1 MKYFINL
8 IILLSLSLSSYAQQV
23 TGLSNWNI
31 YLDPGHSQKENMGV
45 YGYSEAEKVLR
56 VGLNLRQML
65 LDWTDIDT
73 VYICREDDFVQVSL
87 AQRTSQANALAA
99 AHYHSIHSDASSSP
113 EPNSTLLLWGQLG
126 INGPE
131 KSPQGGKAM
140 SDIMI
145 VLLTAGYRTTSR
157 GSVGDRTFYGV
168 AGNTPYL
175 WVNRETNMASELSEA
190 GFHTNP
196 TQNQLNMNAKWKR
209 LEALT
214 FYWSILKYKNVP
226 RPYAGTVAGII
237 RDFETNKPINGA
249 VISINGQIDTTD
261 TWERLF
267 YLYSNDPELLRNG
280 FYYFENIPPG
290 TQQIK
295 YWGQWYDTLTTTV
308 TMRDTFITFKD
319 VTLISKRPPTVAST
333 VPVNNDS
340 LYPGND
346 PIIINFTRQM
356 DKNSVQNALQ
366 ISPNVNYTVSWSNND
381 QRLTITTNNFTFN
394 TQYQITILGTALG
407 KFGHQFDGN
416 GDGIPG
422 DSYTFTIRTKYPDTT
437 PPQVVSFYPNPN
449 SNNVELRPIVSY
461 AFDEQINTSTL
472 SGKFSLIRN
481 SNNTTANGIL
491 RHYYVNN
498 RSVINFF
505 VTTPLVENETYTMVL
520 QPGVQDLFGNEITSP
535 ISRSFTTGIN
545 TYNQVNLID
554 NFEAGVTNWAQPT
567 GSGSTV
573 GVIPGQT
580 NMALSTSVLNV
591 NTQSTRS
598 MQLNYAWETSA
609 SSWLLRQFFNPVTPT
624 FNTDVILQA
633 FIFGDGSNNKFR
645 FCVNDNGPG
654 GHEVSP
660 WYDINWIGWRL
671 VNWNLSLGQT
681 GNWIGNNVLEPPLS
695 FDSFQLTYTQNS
707 GSATGTLY
715 FDDLRTATFSPVG
728 IEKEPNEIPIAFSL
742 EQNYPNPFSATGR
755 SAYGGNPRTKIRFSI
770 AEQTHTKIIVTD
782 ILGRVITT
790 LVNDNLNAG
799 TYNIDF
805 DASNLPSGVYFYSII
820 TEKFKDSKK
829 MMLVK

>member
-1 MKYFINL
+1 MKY
-8 IILLSLSLSSYAQQV
+8 ILTTTIFLVLTFSLNAQQV

-56 VGLNLRQML
+56 VALNLRQML

-131 KSPQGGKAM
+131 KTPQGGKRM

-168 AGNTPYL
+168 PGNTPYL

-214 FYWSILKYKNVP
+214 FYWSYLRYNNIP

-237 RDFETNKPINGA
+237 RDFESNRPINGA

-261 TWERLF
+261 TWQKLF

-290 TQQIK
+290 THPIK
-295 YWGQWYDTLTTTV
+295 FWGPNYDTLTTTV
-308 TMRDTFITFKD
+308 TMRDTFITFRD
-319 VTLISKRPPTVAST
+319 VTLISNRPPTVAST

-356 DKNSVQNALQ
+356 DRNSVQNALQ
-366 ISPNVNYTVSWSNND
+366 ISPNVNYTLSWSNND
-381 QRLTITTNNFTFN
+381 QRLTITTNNFAFN
-394 TQYQITILGTALG
+394 TLYQITIQGTAIG

-422 DSYTFTIRTKYPDTT
+422 DPYIFRVRTKFPDTT
-437 PPQVVSFYPNPN
+437 PPIVVSIYPSPN
-449 SNNVELRPIVSY
+449 VNNVELRPVINF
-461 AFDEQINTSTL
+461 AFNEEVNTSTL
-472 SGKFSLIRN
+472 AGKFNLIRN
-481 SNNTTANGIL
+481 SNNTNAPGIL
-491 RHYYVNN
+491 RHYVVNN

-505 VTTPLVENETYTMVL
+505 VTTPLIENEAYTMNL
-520 QPGVQDLFGNEITSP
+520 QSGVQDLFGNEITAP
-535 ISRSFTTGIN
+535 INLTFTTGVN

-554 NFEAGVTNWAQPT
+554 NFENGIGNWLQPT

-573 GVIPGQT
+573 GVDPTKT
-580 NMALSTSVLNV
+580 NAAVSTTVLNL
-591 NTQSTRS
+591 NTNSTRS
-598 MQLNYAWETSA
+598 MQLNYGWQTSA
-609 SSWLLRQFFNPVTPT
+609 NEWLLRQFFNPVTPT
-624 FNTDVILQA
+624 FNNNLILQA
-633 FIFGDGSNNKFR
+633 FVFGDGSNNKFR

-660 WYDINWIGWRL
+660 WYNIDWIGWRL

-681 GNWIGNNVLEPPLS
+681 GNWIGNNILEPPLS
-695 FDSFQLTYTQNS
+695 FDSFQLTYSQGGNP
-707 GSATGTLY
+707 TGTVY
-715 FDDLRTATFSPVG
+715 FDDLRTASFSPVG
-728 IEKEPNEIPIAFSL
+728 VEKEPYEVPTIFSL
-742 EQNYPNPFSATGR
+742 EQNYPNPF
-755 SAYGGNPRTKIRFSI
+755 NPSTKIRFSL
-770 AEQTHTKIIVTD
+770 AEETHTKIIISD

-790 LVNDNLNAG
+790 LVDDNLTIG

-829 MMLVK
+829 MMLIK

>member
-1 MKYFINL
+1 MKYLINL
-8 IILLSLSLSSYAQQV
+8 FILLALTISINAQPV

-131 KSPQGGKAM
+131 KNPQGGKKM
-140 SDIMI
+140 SDIMV
-145 VLLTAGYRTTSR
+145 VLLTAGYRTTTR

-168 AGNTPYL
+168 AGSTPYL
-175 WVNRETNMASELSEA
+175 WVNRETNMASQLSEA

-214 FYWSILKYKNVP
+214 FYWSILKYHNLP

-237 RDFETNKPINGA
+237 RDFESNKPINGA

-261 TWERLF
+261 TWQRLF

-290 TQQIK
+290 THPIK
-295 YWGQWYDTLTTTV
+295 FWGPGYDTLTTTV
-308 TMRDTFITFKD
+308 TMQDTFITFRD
-319 VTLISKRPPTVAST
+319 VTLISNRPPTVAST
-333 VPVNNDS
+333 VPANNDS

-356 DKNSVQNALQ
+356 NQTSVQNALQ
-366 ISPNVNYTVSWSNND
+366 ITPNVNYTVSWSNND
-381 QRLTITTNNFTFN
+381 QRLTISTNNFAFN
-394 TQYQITILGTALG
+394 TQYQIRILGTALG

-416 GDGIPG
+416 GDGTPG
-422 DSYTFTIRTKYPDTT
+422 DPYIFNIRTRFPDTT
-437 PPQVVSFYPNPN
+437 PPSLVSIYPTTN
-449 SNNVELRPIVSY
+449 SSNVELRPVINF
-461 AFDEQINTSTL
+461 AFNEQVNTSTL
-472 SGKFSLIRN
+472 AGKFNLIRN
-481 SNNTTANGIL
+481 SNNTNASGIL
-491 RHYYVNN
+491 RHYVVNN

-505 VTTPLVENETYTMVL
+505 VTTPLIENETYTMNL
-520 QPGVQDLFGNEITSP
+520 QPGVQDLFGNEITTP
-535 ISRSFTTGIN
+535 INHSFTTGVN

-554 NFEAGVTNWAQPT
+554 NFESGISNWLQPT
-567 GSGSTV
+567 GSGSTI
-573 GVIPGQT
+573 GVEPTQT
-580 NMALSTSVLNV
+580 NAALSTTVLNL
-591 NTQSTRS
+591 NTNSTRS
-598 MQLNYAWETSA
+598 MQLNYGWQTSA
-609 SSWLLRQFFNPVTPT
+609 NAWLLRQFFNPVTPT
-624 FNTDVILQA
+624 FNTNVILQA

-671 VNWNLSLGQT
+671 VNWDLSLGQT

-695 FDSFQLTYTQNS
+695 FDSFQLTYTQN
-707 GSATGTLY
+707 GGNATGTIY

-728 IEKEPNEIPIAFSL
+728 VEKDPDILPSVFSL
-742 EQNYPNPFSATGR
+742 EQNYPNPFNPLTRISWQTPISGHHTLKIYDVLGNEVAT
-755 SAYGGNPRTKIRFSI
+755 
-770 AEQTHTKIIVTD
+770 IINEYLESGKYSFD
-782 ILGRVITT
+782 F
-790 LVNDNLNAG
+790 NAANL
-799 TYNIDF
+799 
-805 DASNLPSGVYFYSII
+805 SSGVYVYRLTVSSQSNSEQIYSA
-820 TEKFKDSKK
+820 SKK
-829 MMLVK
+829 MVVLK